1 MKNVCY
7 VLILLLALAGC
18 KIKRPDGV
26 IPEAQMEELLYDYH
40 LAKAMGENLSGEE
53 NYKKALYVEY
63 VFKKYG
69 TTEAA
74 FDSSMVWY
82 TRNTEVLAKIYEK
95 VNARLKLQQDEINH
109 LVAIRDKKPPVS
121 APGDSI
127 DVWFLERV
135 ACLTSFP
142 LSNKIT
148 FTIPADANFEE
159 KDALEWQA
167 NFHFLKHKM
176 QASSTNRPI
185 MAMQIVYTNDSVIS
199 STKKILKPGIER
211 IRLQADTLG
220 AIREIRGFIYFEGEK
235 EANMLVSAISLKRYR
250 TKAKTPEEQA
260 KADSI
265 KKARPSA
272 PVKADTARMME
283 PAQAPPRRLNPEE
296 LNHRRNNMQPRPTNN
311 QPQRR

>member
-1 MKNVCY
+1 MKNVCC
-7 VLILLLALAGC
+7 VLILLLVLAGC
-18 KIKRPDGV
+18 KVRRPDGV
-26 IPEAQMEELLYDYH
+26 IPESQMEELLYDYH
-40 LAKAMGENLSGEE
+40 LAKAMGENLSGED

-63 VFKKYG
+63 VFQKYG

-82 TRNTEVLAKIYEK
+82 TRNTDVLAKIYEK
-95 VNARLKLQQDEINH
+95 VNIRLKAQQNDINH

-135 ACLTSFP
+135 ACLTNFP
-142 LSNKIT
+142 QDNKIT

-167 NFHFLKHKM
+167 NFHFLKHNL
-176 QASSTNRPI
+176 QASSKRPI

-199 STKKILKPGIER
+199 SIKKIIKPGIER
-211 IRLQADTLG
+211 IRLQTDTLG
-220 AIREIRGFIYFEGEK
+220 PIREIRGFIYFEGTT
-235 EANMLVSAISLKRYR
+235 EANMLISEISLKRYR

-260 KADSI
+260 KADSVKRI
-265 KKARPSA
+265 KPSA
-272 PVKADTARMME
+272 PIKPVTAMVQV
-283 PAQAPPRRLNPEE
+283 PAQVLPR
-296 LNHRRNNMQPRPTNN
+296 
-311 QPQRR
+311 

>member
-18 KIKRPDGV
+18 KIRRPDSV
-26 IPEAQMEELLYDYH
+26 IPESQMEELLYDYH
-40 LAKAMGENLSGEE
+40 LAKAMGENLSGED

-63 VFKKYG
+63 VFRKYG

-82 TRNTEVLAKIYEK
+82 TRNTDVLAKIYEK
-95 VNARLKLQQDEINH
+95 VNIRLKAQQNDINH

-135 ACLTSFP
+135 ACLTDFP
-142 LSNKIT
+142 QNNKIT

-167 NFHFLKHKM
+167 NFHFLKHNL
-176 QASSTNRPI
+176 QASSKRPI

-199 STKKILKPGIER
+199 SIKKIMRPGIES
-211 IRLQADTLG
+211 IRLQTDTLG
-220 AIREIRGFIYFEGEK
+220 PIREIRGFIYFEGVT
-235 EANMLVSAISLKRYR
+235 EANMLISEISLKRYR

-265 KKARPSA
+265 KRIKPSA
-272 PVKADTARMME
+272 PIKPDTAKMLE

-296 LNHRRNNMQPRPTNN
+296 LNHRRNNMQPRPMNN

>member
-1 MKNVCY
+1 MKNVCC
-7 VLILLLALAGC
+7 VLILLLVLAGC
-18 KIKRPDGV
+18 KVRRPDGV
-26 IPEAQMEELLYDYH
+26 IPESQMEELLYDYH
-40 LAKAMGENLSGEE
+40 LAKAMGENLSGED

-63 VFKKYG
+63 VFQKYG

-82 TRNTEVLAKIYEK
+82 TRNTDVLAKIYEK
-95 VNARLKLQQDEINH
+95 VNIRLKAQQNDINH

-135 ACLTSFP
+135 ACLTNFP
-142 LSNKIT
+142 QDNKIT

-167 NFHFLKHKM
+167 NFHFLKHNL
-176 QASSTNRPI
+176 QASSKRPI

-199 STKKILKPGIER
+199 SIKKIIKPGIER
-211 IRLQADTLG
+211 IRLQTDTLG
-220 AIREIRGFIYFEGEK
+220 PIREIRGFIYFEGTT
-235 EANMLVSAISLKRYR
+235 EANMLISEISLKRYR

-260 KADSI
+260 KADSVKRI
-265 KKARPSA
+265 KPSA
-272 PVKADTARMME
+272 PIKPDTAKMQE
-283 PAQAPPRRLNPEE
+283 PAQVLPRRLNPEE
-296 LNHRRNNMQPRPTNN
+296 LNHRRNNMQPRPMNN
-311 QPQRR
+311 QLQRR

>member
-18 KIKRPDGV
+18 KIRRPDSV
-26 IPEAQMEELLYDYH
+26 IPESQMEELLYDYH
-40 LAKAMGENLSGEE
+40 LAKAMGENLSGED

-63 VFKKYG
+63 VFEKYG

-82 TRNTEVLAKIYEK
+82 TRNTDVLAKIYEK
-95 VNARLKLQQDEINH
+95 VNIRLKAQQNDINH

-121 APGDSI
+121 ALGDSI

-135 ACLTSFP
+135 ACLTDFP
-142 LSNKIT
+142 QNNKIT

-167 NFHFLKHKM
+167 NFHFLKHNL
-176 QASSTNRPI
+176 QASSKRPI

-199 STKKILKPGIER
+199 SIKKIMRPGIES
-211 IRLQADTLG
+211 IRLQTDTLG
-220 AIREIRGFIYFEGEK
+220 PIREIRGFIYFEGVTET
-235 EANMLVSAISLKRYR
+235 NMLISEISLKRYR

-265 KKARPSA
+265 KRIKPSTTIKPDTTKMQE
-272 PVKADTARMME
+272 PV
-283 PAQAPPRRLNPEE
+283 QAPPRRLNPEE
-296 LNHRRNNMQPRPTNN
+296 LNHRRNNMQPRPMNN